1 MPAKFAPLM
10 CLAVLIGALCSCKSE
25 APPPRPE
32 QLMLDDY
39 DYMVK
44 TLTQM
49 FPAQELN
56 KKVYNIDVAKIL
68 FEARNGVRDDMTEV
82 EFARFIDETLRSCK
96 GKYLQ
101 INPNLYGLEENDPLQ
116 KVIAGYVQPDAI
128 QKTYEIIQT
137 MQEQDILPPKSIEL
151 IYFDGAYYNKYDF
164 TVNGSAALKH
174 GMKLLSVDGV
184 EPLKALESLQ
194 GKLTSFDA
202 SRKIFYGRPFGIG
215 VSHNFY
221 RLMPVPEDGIRKFVF
236 QSGALAK
243 VEVLVGPNDTVV
255 NQEPA
260 KGFNSL
266 EKTVTYLENEKIL
279 YVRIPAMNEEDI
291 PFYDKTIRNEMPGKE
306 IAAVVLDVRGCS
318 DGSDLVWNKVL
329 PFFVPEMDASFALV
343 MKDSEQAF
351 QFMDRAIALAGNNL
365 LTRGVPVVSPF
376 LSSKPRRLYMLRVFS
391 RIKERNN
398 YPVYVISHDIYSAAA
413 NLQSMAKM
421 LPTVTTVGTRSSVP
435 LGMNSTLF
443 FFSLP
448 NSKLVISL
456 AAQLDVTRC
465 QTAEEVLHSGVDLE
479 VPFTAADYL
488 TYLNRDNIDDLKKY
502 LVNDDPFFRQILESR
517 KPKVEEKK
525 PEEKP
530 AEAAPAAPAA
540 K

>member
-1 MPAKFAPLM
+1 MLAKFAPM
-10 CLAVLIGALCSCKSE
+10 ICLTVLIGALCSCKSE
-25 APPPRPE
+25 APPRPE

-44 TLTQM
+44 TLNQM
-49 FPAQELN
+49 FPAQGLN

-68 FEARNGVRDDMTEV
+68 FDARNGVRDDMTEV

-101 INPNLYGLEENDPLQ
+101 INPCLYELEENDPLQ

-128 QKTYEIIQT
+128 QKTYEI
-137 MQEQDILPPKSIEL
+137 MQAMREQDILPPKSIEL
-151 IYFDGAYYNKYDF
+151 IYFDGVYYNKYDF
-164 TVNGSAALKH
+164 SVNGTTYKH
-174 GMKLLSVDGV
+174 GMKLVTVDGV
-184 EPLKALESLQ
+184 EPLKAIESLQ
-194 GKLTSFDA
+194 GKFTSFDA

-215 VSHNFY
+215 VAHNFY
-221 RLMPVPEDGIRKFVF
+221 RLMPVPEDGVRKFVF
-236 QSGALAK
+236 QGADNLNI
-243 VEVLVGPNDTVV
+243 EIPVGLNDTVV

-266 EKTVTYLENEKIL
+266 EKSVTYLDSEKIL
-279 YVRIPAMNEEDI
+279 YVRVPAMNEDDI
-291 PFYDKTIRNEMPGKE
+291 AFYDKAIRNEMSGKE
-306 IAAVVLDVRGCS
+306 IAAVVLDVRGCFN
-318 DGSDLVWNKVL
+318 GSDLVWNRL
-329 PFFVPEMDASFALV
+329 LELFVPELDASFALV
-343 MKDSEQAF
+343 TKDSEMAF
-351 QFMDRAIALAGNNL
+351 QFMDRSMAAVGGQL

-376 LSSKPRRLYMLRVFS
+376 LGSTPRRLYMLRVFT
-391 RIKERNN
+391 RLKERNN
-398 YPVYVISHDIYSAAA
+398 YPVYVISHDVFSAAG

-465 QTAEEVLHSGVDLE
+465 QTAEDVLHGGVDME
-479 VPFTAADYL
+479 VSFTAADYL
-488 TYLNRDNIDDLKKY
+488 NYLNRDNIDDLKNY